1 MQKEHD
7 NINEIL
13 IIKEIKSEEMISN
26 DKLDVKVNS
35 ISQVKQISN
44 ELIQDNN
51 YYTNLTKLWH
61 EQSQSI
67 KLKVSEADS
76 ESKDKEVENQTKKLE
91 SEEIITYT
99 TENIKN
105 KKDSREKY
113 KRNRVQHSKEG
124 IKEVAAEEIR
134 RIRTRAKQ
142 KEDND
147 MTKEV
152 SNRQLQKKHW

>member
-1 MQKEHD
+1 M
-7 NINEIL
+7 
-13 IIKEIKSEEMISN
+13 N
-26 DKLDVKVNS
+26 DKLSVKVNS

-51 YYTNLTKLWH
+51 YYTNLTKLGH
-61 EQSQSI
+61 EQTEQSQSI
-67 KLKVSEADS
+67 KLKVSETDT

-99 TENIKN
+99 AENIKN
-105 KKDSREKY
+105 KKDSIKKY
-113 KRNRVQHSKEG
+113 KRNRVQHFKVR

-134 RIRTRAKQ
+134 SIRIRAKQ
-142 KEDND
+142 EEDNE

-152 SNRQLQKKHW
+152 SNRQLQKKH